1 MNVAYTGKLEKLYP
15 AQTRKLETKIAKLAK
30 VLDGKGE
37 RQARVI
43 LGIKRGQHT
52 VEVTVNYMDHSLVGI
67 CKDAEQ
73 FVAVTG
79 AIDKL
84 EKQVMK
90 LRAKRWDPHKVPK
103 ANWKD
108 EEAPAAPVVK
118 AAPKKAETVNGKG
131 KVFRVNPKAG
141 RKPMTVD
148 EAKLELEND
157 GDYVVFTDAQKDCVC
172 VLVRRADGNFDLI
185 QS

>member
-15 AQTRKLETKIAKLAK
+15 AQTEKLEMKIAKLAK
-30 VLDGKGE
+30 MLDGRGE

-43 LGIKRGQHT
+43 LSSKRGKHT
-52 VEVTVNYMDHSLVGI
+52 VEVTVNYLNHSLVGI
-67 CKDAEQ
+67 CDGVEQ
-73 FVAVTG
+73 FVAITG

-108 EEAPAAPVVK
+108 GEAPAPPVVK
-118 AAPKKAETVNGKG
+118 AALKKAETTNGTG
-131 KVFRVNPKAG
+131 KVFRVNTKAG

-148 EAKLELEND
+148 EAKLELENE

-172 VLVRRADGNFDLI
+172 VLMRRADGNFDLI